1 MFWRRLF
8 FMFVVGADNM
18 QFGNKKIDLSVP
30 QVMGILNV
38 TPDSFSDGG
47 RYLSMDA
54 ALAQVEKMVA
64 DGATFI
70 DVGGESTRPGA
81 QTVSAQEEVDRVC
94 PVVEAIHREFD
105 VVISVDTSTP
115 EVMAESVRRG
125 AALLNDVRSLRRP
138 GALQVAVETG
148 VPVCLM
154 HMQGEPDTMQQD
166 PHYDD
171 VVAEVRGFL
180 AAQVASCTA
189 AGIAPHNIILDPGF
203 GFGKTL
209 EHNLR
214 LFRYL
219 EHICALGFPVLVGVS
234 RKTMLG
240 AVTGR
245 PVAERAVASAA
256 AAAMAVMKGAVIVR
270 AHDVRENVD
279 AIKMAAAIQGV

>member
-1 MFWRRLF
+1 MR
-8 FMFVVGADNM
+8 
-18 QFGNKKIDLSVP
+18 FGNKNIDLSVP
-30 QVMGILNV
+30 RVMGILNV

-47 RYLSMDA
+47 RYQTLDA
-54 ALAQVEKMVA
+54 ALAQVERMIA
-64 DGATFI
+64 DGADFI

-81 QTVSAQEEVDRVC
+81 QSVSVQEELDRVC

-105 VVISVDTSTP
+105 VVISVDSSTP
-115 EVMAESVRRG
+115 EVMTESVRCG
-125 AALLNDVRSLRRP
+125 AALLNDVRSFRRP
-138 GALQVAVETG
+138 GALQAAVDSK

-154 HMQGEPDTMQQD
+154 HMLGEPATMQHN
-166 PHYDD
+166 PHYED
-171 VVAEVRGFL
+171 VVAEVRAFL
-180 AAQVASCTA
+180 AERVAACTA
-189 AGIAPHNIILDPGF
+189 AGMAPENIILDPGF
-203 GFGKTL
+203 GFAKTL

-245 PVAERAVASAA
+245 PVGERAVASAA
-256 AAAMAVMKGAVIVR
+256 AAAIAVTKGAVIIR

-279 AIKMAAAIQGV
+279 AIKMAAAIQGA

>member
-1 MFWRRLF
+1 
-8 FMFVVGADNM
+8 M

-47 RYLSMDA
+47 RYITMDA
-54 ALAQVEKMVA
+54 ALSRAEQMVA

-70 DVGGESTRPGA
+70 DIGGESTRPGA
-81 QTVSAQEEVDRVC
+81 QSVSVQEEVDRVC

-115 EVMAESVRRG
+115 EVMAESVRKG
-125 AALLNDVRSLRRP
+125 AALLNDVRSFRRP
-138 GALQVAVETG
+138 GALQVAVESG

-154 HMQGEPDTMQQD
+154 HMLGEPDTMQQD

-171 VVAEVRGFL
+171 VVTEVRDFL
-180 AAQVASCTA
+180 AAQVAACAA
-189 AGIAPHNIILDPGF
+189 AGIAPKNIILDPGF
-203 GFGKTL
+203 GFAKNL
-209 EHNLR
+209 EHNLK
-214 LFRYL
+214 LFQHL

-234 RKTMLG
+234 RKRMLG
-240 AVTGR
+240 EVTGR
-245 PVAERAVASAA
+245 DVADRAVASAA
-256 AAAMAVMKGAVIVR
+256 AAAMAVMKGAVIIR

-279 AIKMAAAIQGV
+279 AVKMAAAILGV